1 MKQKPK
7 GAKRQEARV
16 SLQGGVAGPEAK
28 ATRSASRRR
37 VPRTRPA
44 RLWGAAMR
52 TRLSVLSASGAIAAL
67 LVGAAVV
74 AIGAEPVG
82 DKDAGQTKAAVCAAC
97 HGPKGISV
105 NPLWPSLAG
114 QQEAYL
120 AKQIKEFRDGV
131 RVEATMQ
138 PFVANLTD
146 QDVADLAAYYASLSP
161 CP

>member
-1 MKQKPK
+1 
-7 GAKRQEARV
+7 
-16 SLQGGVAGPEAK
+16 
-28 ATRSASRRR
+28 
-37 VPRTRPA
+37 
-44 RLWGAAMR
+44 MR
-52 TRLSVLSASGAIAAL
+52 TRLSVLPGAGAIATL
-67 LVGAAVV
+67 LVVGAVV
-74 AIGAEPVG
+74 AIGAAPVG
-82 DKDAGQTKAAVCAAC
+82 NKADGETKAAVCAAC
-97 HGPKGISV
+97 HGPKGISI

-146 QDVADLAAYYASLSP
+146 QEVADLAAYYASLSP

>member
-1 MKQKPK
+1 MHLVPTSVSIAPSFEEPAMK
-7 GAKRQEARV
+7 
-16 SLQGGVAGPEAK
+16 S
-28 ATRSASRRR
+28 
-37 VPRTRPA
+37 
-44 RLWGAAMR
+44 
-52 TRLSVLSASGAIAAL
+52 LSVLSASGAIAAL
-67 LVGAAVV
+67 LVVVAVV
-74 AIGAEPVG
+74 AVGAEPVG
-82 DKDAGQTKAAVCAAC
+82 NKADGATKAAVCAAC

-120 AKQIKEFRDGV
+120 VKQIKEFRDGV

-146 QDVADLAAYYASLSP
+146 QDAADLAAYYASLSP

>member
-1 MKQKPK
+1 
-7 GAKRQEARV
+7 
-16 SLQGGVAGPEAK
+16 
-28 ATRSASRRR
+28 
-37 VPRTRPA
+37 
-44 RLWGAAMR
+44 MR
-52 TRLSVLSASGAIAAL
+52 TRLSVLSASGAIGVL
-67 LVGAAVV
+67 LVVVAAV

-82 DKDAGQTKAAVCAAC
+82 NKADGATNAAVCAAC

>member
-1 MKQKPK
+1 MHQAPTS
-7 GAKRQEARV
+7 V
-16 SLQGGVAGPEAK
+16 SIAPSFEE
-28 ATRSASRRR
+28 
-37 VPRTRPA
+37 P
-44 RLWGAAMR
+44 AMR
-52 TRLSVLSASGAIAAL
+52 TRPSVLSASGAIAAL
-67 LVGAAVV
+67 LVVVAVV

-82 DKDAGQTKAAVCAAC
+82 NKADGATKAAVCAAC

-120 AKQIKEFRDGV
+120 VKQIKEFRDGV

-146 QDVADLAAYYASLSP
+146 QDAADLAAYYASLSP

>member
-1 MKQKPK
+1 M
-7 GAKRQEARV
+7 GN
-16 SLQGGVAGPEAK
+16 
-28 ATRSASRRR
+28 
-37 VPRTRPA
+37 
-44 RLWGAAMR
+44 RL
-52 TRLSVLSASGAIAAL
+52 TLLSASAVIAAL
-67 LVGAAVV
+67 LVVV
-74 AIGAEPVG
+74 ATVALGAEPVG
-82 DKDAGQTKAAVCAAC
+82 NKADGATKAAVCAAC

-146 QDVADLAAYYASLSP
+146 QDVADLAVYYASLSP